1 MSDLALVEQQ
11 NAAITAFGSVQ
22 GFESTLRMA
31 EMMSNSKM
39 VPELYQGPANVG
51 NVMIAFEMSQRIG
64 ASVMAVMQS
73 MHVINGRPSWS
84 SSFIIAALNSCG
96 RFSPLRFRLT
106 DLGPKKVTKESGWID
121 KKTGE
126 RKTKTVT
133 VDLPSNMEFVAWCY
147 DKATGEVLEGPAV
160 TYDMAVQEGW
170 WTKFDSK
177 WQTMPELMGRYRAAA
192 FFGRLYAPDIL
203 NGMHTQDEV
212 EDFAPTREVK
222 QVREVAPTRA
232 ATPREAKGADS
243 KPKAPEEPQL
253 TAVITEIT
261 AAGDK
266 ATLLSLYRKA
276 HKAFEHDEAAQDLLF
291 EAKESRKIEIEA
303 AATPAPVDPEPA
315 SEQKPEPTQEAAPKK
330 EDWK

>member
-106 DLGPKKVTKESGWID
+106 DLGAKKVTAESRWWDKQAKEY
-121 KKTGE
+121 KT
-126 RKTKTVT
+126 RSVT
-133 VDLPSNMEFVAWCY
+133 VDLGKNMEFVAWCY
-147 DKATGEVLEGPAV
+147 DKASGEVLEGPAV
-160 TYDMAVQEGW
+160 TYEMAVHEGW
-170 WTKFDSK
+170 WTKSDSK
-177 WQTMPELMGRYRAAA
+177 WKTMPELMGRYRAAA

-212 EDFAPTREVK
+212 EDFGPAREVK
-222 QVREVAPTRA
+222 QVREVPQT
-232 ATPREAKGADS
+232 
-243 KPKAPEEPQL
+243 KAPAASKAPPAKVAEEPPL
-253 TAVITEIT
+253 NPILAEI
-261 AAGDK
+261 AAASDK

-276 HKAFEHDEAAQDLLF
+276 HKTFERNEGAQDMLF
-291 EAKESRKIEIEA
+291 EAKESRKLELEA

-315 SEQKPEPTQEAAPKK
+315 SEQKPEPTEEAAPKK